1 MSRKHCRRKIYALVN
16 PIALAIE
23 GAAITDTALLDRLR
37 LLELSALDGFK
48 KGTPTLSD
56 WRSMAD
62 VSNIAETMARD
73 GIGPEVLEVCKRAQ
87 EALSAGHERYQT
99 HGTIGRVAGEYE
111 TLADLWQ
118 FHDLQRS
125 SVSRSEYERAI
136 KKTADRIRSLHPSVR
151 VCIA

>member
-23 GAAITDTALLDRLR
+23 GAAITDTAILDRLR
-37 LLELSALDGFK
+37 LLELSAL
-48 KGTPTLSD
+48 
-56 WRSMAD
+56 
-62 VSNIAETMARD
+62 D